1 MRPRGHRNLLLVP
14 ATRLLMLG
22 AVRIFQPV
30 HGYFVR
36 RELLTWRADQWASV
50 NPGSV
55 YNALRA
61 LARDGFLEEVGTEA
75 ASGPARTSYRLTDD
89 GEGEFFQ
96 LLREALWS
104 VEANDPGR
112 LMTAV
117 SFMRSLSREEVL
129 AALEHRVAEI
139 EASHR
144 SLEFSIS
151 GVLDHPGKPRHVA
164 ELFYLNDARLQGEL
178 RWTHALAE
186 RLREGGYSFAGEPE
200 SNGLPEQPLDASRQV

>member
-1 MRPRGHRNLLLVP
+1 
-14 ATRLLMLG
+14 MLG

>member
-1 MRPRGHRNLLLVP
+1 
-14 ATRLLMLG
+14 MLG

-139 EASHR
+139 ESSHR
-144 SLEFSIS
+144 SLEFSIA

-178 RWTHALAE
+178 RWTHALIE
-186 RLREGGYSFAGEPE
+186 RLREGEYSFAGEPE

>member
-1 MRPRGHRNLLLVP
+1 
-14 ATRLLMLG
+14 MLG
-22 AVRIFQPV
+22 AIRVFQPV

-36 RELLTWRADQWASV
+36 RELLTWRADQWASL

-61 LARDGFLEEVGTEA
+61 LARDGFLEEVATEA
-75 ASGPARTSYRLTDD
+75 SNGPARTSYRLTDD
-89 GEGEFFQ
+89 GEAEFVQ
-96 LLREALWS
+96 LLREALWT
-104 VEANDPGR
+104 VDANDPGL

-129 AALEHRVAEI
+129 AALEHRIAQI
-139 EASHR
+139 ETSHR

-151 GVLDHPGKPRHVA
+151 SVLDHPGKPRHVA

-178 RWTHALAE
+178 EWTRALAE
-186 RLREGGYSFAGEPE
+186 RLRQGDYAFAGEPGSE
-200 SNGLPEQPLDASRQV
+200 ATSSPPLDSNR

>member
-1 MRPRGHRNLLLVP
+1 MVVP

-22 AVRIFQPV
+22 TVRIFQPV

-36 RELLTWRADQWASV
+36 RELLTWRADQWASL

-61 LARDGFLEEVGTEA
+61 LAREGFLKEVGTETA
-75 ASGPARTSYRLTDD
+75 MGPARTSYRLTED

-104 VEANDPGR
+104 VDAGDPGR

-144 SLEFSIS
+144 TLEFSIS
-151 GVLDHPGKPRHVA
+151 SVLDHPVKPRHVA
-164 ELFYLNDARLQGEL
+164 ELFHLNDARLQGEL
-178 RWTHALAE
+178 CWTQALAE
-186 RLREGGYSFAGEPE
+186 RLRNGEYSFAGEPGDE
-200 SNGLPEQPLDASRQV
+200 SPPAPAR

>member
-1 MRPRGHRNLLLVP
+1 
-14 ATRLLMLG
+14 MLG

-200 SNGLPEQPLDASRQV
+200 SNGLPEQPLDASHQV

>member
-1 MRPRGHRNLLLVP
+1 
-14 ATRLLMLG
+14 MLG

-30 HGYFVR
+30 HGYLVR
-36 RELLTWRADQWASV
+36 RELLTWRADQWASL

-61 LARDGFLEEVGTEA
+61 LARDGFLEEVGTETA
-75 ASGPARTSYRLTDD
+75 NGPARTSYRLTDD
-89 GEGEFFQ
+89 GEVEFFQ

-104 VEANDPGR
+104 VDASDPGR

-139 EASHR
+139 EASHQ
-144 SLEFSIS
+144 SLQFSIS
-151 GVLDHPGKPRHVA
+151 SVLDHPGKPRHVA

-178 RWTHALAE
+178 QWTHALIE
-186 RLREGGYSFAGEPE
+186 RLRDGEYSFAGEPE
-200 SNGLPEQPLDASRQV
+200 SNGSPEQPLDASRQV